1 MTANI
6 VGKVLKVVVGLVMLI
21 VVVVVGFG
29 IYFFLELGA
38 RPSTNSAPVPFTI
51 KAGET
56 LTQVTDDL
64 VNARIINNA
73 FVFRLRAKMLGAES
87 KIEAG
92 DFTLSRDMTVD
103 EVLEKLAH
111 ARLMATTIT
120 IPEGERAEQIAQL
133 LDSKG
138 IVKQADFM
146 DLVQHGDFS
155 DEFSFLKDKPAGVSI
170 EGFLFPDTYNIPV
183 NYSAHDIIVMMLKN
197 YQSKMS
203 SQLLQQINDQGGMW
217 KVLTVASIVEREA
230 EVDTERPTIASV
242 YYNRI
247 TKVMKLQADPTSQY
261 ARDTIKYQKDPTFS
275 DWWKPPTTDD
285 LQIDS
290 PYNTYVAISLPP
302 GPICD
307 PGLASI
313 QAAANPDQ
321 TNYLYFVAKDDG
333 TGTHAFAQ
341 TEQEQ
346 ETNIQKYQSGS

>member
-1 MTANI
+1 MAANI
-6 VGKVLKVVVGLVMLI
+6 VGKVLKIVVGLVMLA
-21 VVVVVGFG
+21 VVVVAGFA
-29 IYFFLELGA
+29 IYFFLEIGA
-38 RPSTNSAPVPFTI
+38 RPSTSSNPVSFSI

-64 VNARIINNA
+64 VNERIINNA

-92 DFTLSRDMTVD
+92 DFTLSRNMTVD
-103 EVLEKLAH
+103 EVLEKLSH
-111 ARLMATTIT
+111 ARLLATTIT
-120 IPEGERAEQIAQL
+120 IPEGERAEQIAQM
-133 LDSKG
+133 LDAKG

-146 DLVQHGDFS
+146 NLVEHGDFS
-155 DEFSFLKDKPAGVSI
+155 QQFSFLKDKPADVSL
-170 EGFLFPDTYNIPV
+170 EGFLFPDTYSVPV

-197 YQSKMS
+197 FQSKMS
-203 SQLLQQINDQGGMW
+203 SQLLQQIDAQGGMW

-230 EVDTERPTIASV
+230 EVDSERPTIASV

-261 ARDTIKYQKDPTFS
+261 ARDTLKYQQDPTFS
-275 DWWKPPTTDD
+275 DWWKAPTTED
-285 LQIDS
+285 LKIES
-290 PYNTYVAISLPP
+290 PYNTYVAISMPP

-321 TNYLYFVAKDDG
+321 TDYLYFVAKGDG
-333 TGTHAFAQ
+333 TGTHAFAK

-346 ETNIQKYQSGS
+346 ETNIQKYQSGN